1 MNKNI
6 RPEFE
11 ELCTAYV
18 LRALPE
24 EDEQR
29 FKAMLSDCSPEEE
42 AFFRK
47 MEETSAALAGAAEP
61 VTPDP
66 LIKERIMSGIQ
77 GRPEKPTTDRR
88 SYFYY
93 SAAAAVIFVF
103 LSLGLLFYSQQLK
116 KQVDQQDGLITQQQV
131 RIEVLSSELQRRE
144 ELLAILESR
153 EVDLVVMSGQEVN
166 PQGYGK
172 VVWDKE
178 RGQAL
183 LQIANLPLIDAQNDY
198 QLWFIRDGQPVS
210 AGIFGVRDTTRD
222 NFFKIEDLKES
233 ADQGAFA
240 ITLEPQGGSPQP
252 TGDMYLLG
260 ELGS

>member
-18 LRALPE
+18 LRALTEAE
-24 EDEQR
+24 ERQFRGMLKNSNPDEKEFYR
-29 FKAMLSDCSPEEE
+29 EML
-42 AFFRK
+42 
-47 MEETSAALAGAAEP
+47 ETSAALAGATRE
-61 VTPDP
+61 VSPDP
-66 LIKERIMSGIQ
+66 AVKDRIMMDIKGESGS
-77 GRPEKPTTDRR
+77 GNKAARN
-88 SYFYY
+88 YFYY

-103 LSLGLLFYSQQLK
+103 VSLGLLFYSQQLK
-116 KQVDQQDGLITQQQV
+116 DQVDQQDGLITQQQV

-153 EVDLVVMSGQEVN
+153 EVDLVLMSGQEVN

-178 RGQAL
+178 QGRAL
-183 LQIANLPLIDAQNDY
+183 LQIANLPLISAQNDY

-210 AGIFGVRDTTRD
+210 AGVFGVRDTTGD
-222 NFFKIEDLKES
+222 NFFKIENLRES